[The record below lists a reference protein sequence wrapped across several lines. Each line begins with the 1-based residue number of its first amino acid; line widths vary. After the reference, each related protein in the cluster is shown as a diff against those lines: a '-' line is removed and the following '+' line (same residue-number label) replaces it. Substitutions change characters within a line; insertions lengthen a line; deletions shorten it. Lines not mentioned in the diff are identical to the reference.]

1 MLLASA
7 LLVDI
12 NPKHLVSQMRL
23 ELIMKE
29 RILKVIEQYD
39 KGLISESTMWL
50 EIVET
55 ADWALDNLEITEIE
69 ANL

>member
-1 MLLASA
+1 
-7 LLVDI
+7 
-12 NPKHLVSQMRL
+12 MRL

-29 RILKVIEQYD
+29 RILKVIEQHD

>member
-1 MLLASA
+1 MSLASDLLA
-7 LLVDI
+7 DR

-29 RILKVIEQYD
+29 RILKVIEQRD
-39 KGLISESTMWL
+39 KGLISESDMWL

-55 ADWALDNLEITEIE
+55 ADWALDNLEITDIE